1 MGGKRWQHVEVDQLE
16 ALIEELQ
23 PRDGERGDWDAL
35 AARLTPVEAT
45 KFEVRTGKSAQCK
58 AVDLGLREKLQRAHG
73 HGWEASSKS
82 RQKPKVSTAS
92 SIDTMI

>member
-1 MGGKRWQHVEVDQLE
+1 MPRPAPALLLGWRPCGVPSCIGGKRWQHVEVDQLE

-45 KFEVRTGKSAQCK
+45 KFEVRTGKSALCN
-58 AVDLGLREKLQRAHG
+58 
-73 HGWEASSKS
+73 
-82 RQKPKVSTAS
+82 
-92 SIDTMI
+92 